1 MPSETPRTPSET
13 YRSLLTR
20 GANRHMGL
28 LAHEV
33 AWYAPDAKWPRRA
46 LKTAFACLLLALATG
61 IGLSR

>member
-1 MPSETPRTPSET
+1 
-13 YRSLLTR
+13 
-20 GANRHMGL
+20 MGL